1 MKRLIITTLIA
12 LVAMLTLKATENHF
26 TNPDTPLTDTLKKE
40 GIDPVCKMKVKAGS
54 TKTVVY
60 NKVVY
65 GFCSESC
72 KQKFVKEPVKYT
84 KN

>member
-1 MKRLIITTLIA
+1 MKTIMITAFIA
-12 LVAMLTLKATENHF
+12 MVSMATLKANEK
-26 TNPDTPLTDTLKKE
+26 PAVLLTDTLKKE
-40 GIDPVCKMKVKAGS
+40 AIDPVCKMKVKAGS

-60 NKVVY
+60 NKVLY

-72 KQKFVKEPVKYT
+72 KQKFVKEPSKYI

>member
-1 MKRLIITTLIA
+1 MITAFIA
-12 LVAMLTLKATENHF
+12 IASIATLKANEKPT
-26 TNPDTPLTDTLKKE
+26 TLLTDTLKKD

-60 NKVVY
+60 NKIVY

-72 KQKFVKEPVKYT
+72 KQKFVKEPSKYI